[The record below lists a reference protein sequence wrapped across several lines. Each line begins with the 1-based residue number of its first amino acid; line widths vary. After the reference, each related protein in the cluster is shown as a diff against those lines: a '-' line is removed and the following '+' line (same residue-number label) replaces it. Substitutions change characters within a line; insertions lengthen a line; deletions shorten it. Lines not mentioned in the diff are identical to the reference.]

1 MNTKEL
7 NKIYKKQMKTKAD
20 KVTIW
25 YYSPDRCA

>member
-7 NKIYKKQMKTKAD
+7 KQIYNKADKTKAD